1 MILNI
6 VLLLVKSFRRMGK
19 HFRQKFYRQW
29 CRPMF
34 PDSPSMQPQC
44 TCRNALATRTCGKG
58 RLLFCHT
65 SHTSGETLFD
75 SPFAVDESSLTV
87 RIELGLI
94 LRCNPDAVPGEDTDG
109 EAEDQDFKNEHSASS
124 GRNVSAQVRAMSIL
138 TRLSSGMVS
147 TR

>member
-1 MILNI
+1 M
-6 VLLLVKSFRRMGK
+6 
-19 HFRQKFYRQW
+19 
-29 CRPMF
+29 
-34 PDSPSMQPQC
+34 
-44 TCRNALATRTCGKG
+44 
-58 RLLFCHT
+58 
-65 SHTSGETLFD
+65 TLFD